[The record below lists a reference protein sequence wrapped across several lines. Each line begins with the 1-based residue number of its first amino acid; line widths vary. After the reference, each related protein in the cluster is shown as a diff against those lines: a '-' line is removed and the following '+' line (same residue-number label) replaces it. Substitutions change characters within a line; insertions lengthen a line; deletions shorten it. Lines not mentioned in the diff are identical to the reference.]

1 MDLAHLPLAQA
12 TQPYGLETELSSG
25 SYGNALDIPQ
35 LPRSLSSGFG
45 LQPPSLS
52 QASVSNL
59 PGEQPPWPQRVLDE
73 VRDLL
78 VLLSPDGRV
87 NYISPSCKAITGFDT
102 MRLEQDHFS
111 RFIHDDDKAVFTR
124 ELRECVATG
133 RPLRC
138 HFRMYRIDNSTCLME
153 AQGHP
158 HLSTLNNDGNQQG
171 YCHGIFLVSR
181 PYHTSSTQLL
191 DSFLEH
197 KLENIRLKERIAQL
211 KKEED
216 DDLNAAA
223 QQTKLLQHPSTA
235 AHRPVPQT
243 NNAFTSNNQIVPPNF
258 SLSQEPSVM
267 SGEDNESS
275 DTMCNLDDFDISQ
288 AAAALSGEDTSHLNS
303 LELITGL
310 FLTEGERSQG
320 ISTGIPQGRLY
331 HSTGSESTSEQP
343 VPQENEPRKR
353 LKGDYQCAD
362 CGTSDSPEWRKGPD
376 GPKTL
381 CNACG
386 LRWAK
391 KEKKRSA
398 S

>member
-1 MDLAHLPLAQA
+1 
-12 TQPYGLETELSSG
+12 
-25 SYGNALDIPQ
+25 
-35 LPRSLSSGFG
+35 
-45 LQPPSLS
+45 
-52 QASVSNL
+52 
-59 PGEQPPWPQRVLDE
+59 
-73 VRDLL
+73 
-78 VLLSPDGRV
+78 
-87 NYISPSCKAITGFDT
+87 
-102 MRLEQDHFS
+102 
-111 RFIHDDDKAVFTR
+111 
-124 ELRECVATG
+124 
-133 RPLRC
+133 
-138 HFRMYRIDNSTCLME
+138 ME

-158 HLSTLNNDGNQQG
+158 HLSTLNDDGNQQR
-171 YCHGIFLVSR
+171 YCHGVFIVCR
-181 PYHTSSTQLL
+181 PYHTSSTRLL

-223 QQTKLLQHPSTA
+223 QQTKLLQPPSTA
-235 AHRPVPQT
+235 AHRPVLQT
-243 NNAFTSNNQIVPPNF
+243 NNAFTSNNQIAPPNF
-258 SLSQEPSVM
+258 SLSQEPSII

-275 DTMCNLDDFDISQ
+275 DTMGNLDDFDMSQ
-288 AAAALSGEDTSHLNS
+288 AAAALSGEDTAHLNS

-386 LRWAK
+386 C
-391 KEKKRSA
+391 E
-398 S
+398 